1 MSTFTV
7 ENQIKTKLSYNSDVT
22 CQPPGHSKCDKIYD
36 TDTTN
41 RRGKLLIFMPK
52 ALTFYTTDFSYMNI
66 CSSKIGLVSGQAR
79 ALNEVGIYVFVD
91 LSLLFW

>member
-7 ENQIKTKLSYNSDVT
+7 ENQIKAKLSYNSDVT

-52 ALTFYTTDFSYMNI
+52 ALTFFLYEHL
-66 CSSKIGLVSGQAR
+66 LVENRFGFWASQ
-79 ALNEVGIYVFVD
+79 
-91 LSLLFW
+91 SLK